1 MQLLP
6 AIDLK
11 DGAVV
16 RLKQG
21 DFDRVTDYP
30 TTPLALARTYQQQGA
45 DCLHIVDLDGAR
57 DGAASNLD
65 VIAGI
70 VADTKLSIQTG
81 GGVRS
86 SEDIRK
92 RLQRGVRRVV
102 VGSVAVEQPDKFI
115 HWLDR
120 FGPDNLIA
128 ALDVRRHEDGRY
140 YPASRG
146 WLHAGGRD
154 LPATLDQLTGAGLK
168 HVLCTDIERDG
179 MLSGP
184 NIELYQL
191 LLERYP
197 GLLLQASGGVSEINN
212 LRVLKNAG
220 LAAVVTGKALLEGRF
235 DVPAAL
241 EVCR

>member
-11 DGAVV
+11 HGAVV

-21 DFDRVTDYP
+21 DFDQVTDYP
-30 TTPLALARTYQQQGA
+30 TTPLALARTYQRQGA

-57 DGAASNLD
+57 EGAASNLD
-65 VIAGI
+65 EIAGI
-70 VADTKLSIQTG
+70 VTDTGLSVQTG
-81 GGVRS
+81 GGIRH

-92 RLQRGVRRVV
+92 RLQRGIRRVV

-120 FGPDNLIA
+120 FGPDRLIA
-128 ALDVRRHEDGRY
+128 ALDVRRHEDGFY

-146 WLHAGGRD
+146 WLKAGGRD
-154 LPATLDQLTGAGLK
+154 LLATLDQLTGAGLI

-184 NIELYQL
+184 NVGLYQE

-197 GLLLQASGGVSEINN
+197 GLQLQASGGVSEITDIST
-212 LRVLKNAG
+212 LKNAG

-235 DVPAAL
+235 EVPAAL
-241 EVCR
+241 EQCR